1 MNFIIMLLTC
11 LVFSLTLSIVFLFK
25 NKVHTEESRVYS
37 MLLFSN
43 LLGIILEIGCIYLSN
58 NYIDSLFYDIVLH
71 SYFVYILIFLTVVL
85 FYAYSLYRT
94 ESNKDK
100 YKKTQIA
107 TYFVLLIGILCT
119 IFLPVDKHVGY
130 ATGSAVN
137 AIYIYSSFIFTAFVV
152 ILLINRKNVKMKKI
166 FPLLLLGIMM
176 LILTS
181 IQKEIPELTI
191 STTVH
196 FLVVFIMYH
205 TIENPDIRL
214 IEQIN
219 IAKDQADK
227 ANRAKTD
234 FLSSMSHEIR
244 TPLNA
249 IVGMSED
256 ISTYEGELPD
266 QIKEDAQD
274 IQVASQNLLEIV
286 GNILDISKIES
297 DKMEIAELSYDFKED
312 ARGIAKIN
320 ATRIGDKHI
329 DFQVNIAEDIPDLL
343 LGDKIH
349 VKEVVNNLVSNAIK
363 YTEEGFVIFTCKC
376 INQGD
381 ICNLIISVQDSG
393 RGIKQEDIDKLFNKF
408 ERLGV
413 EKNTTTEGT
422 GLGLAITKKLVE
434 MMGGKITVTSTF
446 GQGSIFMVNIPQKID
461 RSVQFKNNSDVI
473 VISDGEE
480 IDYSTKSVLVVDDNP
495 LNIKVATR
503 ALANLN
509 MKIDSVTSGQACID
523 KINAGTTYD
532 VILMDIMMP
541 GMSGETTL
549 ATLKTNTAFNIPVIA
564 LTADAV
570 SGARERYLQ
579 IGFNDYIAKP
589 FNRDQIKEK
598 LDLIF
603 KKH

>member
-1 MNFIIMLLTC
+1 MNYIIMLITC
-11 LVFSLTLSIVFLFK
+11 LVLSITLCIVFIFK
-25 NKVHTEESRVYS
+25 NKVHTVESKIYS
-37 MLLFSN
+37 ILIYSN
-43 LLGIILEIGCIYLSN
+43 LVGIILETSCIYLSN
-58 NYIDSLFYDIVLH
+58 HYIESFSYDIIMH
-71 SYFVYILIFLTVVL
+71 TYFAYILIFLTVL
-85 FYAYSLYRT
+85 MFYVYSLYAT
-94 ESNKDK
+94 EE
-100 YKKTQIA
+100 KKKRFKILSICSLI
-107 TYFVLLIGILCT
+107 VLILGIISV
-119 IFLPVDKHVGY
+119 IFLPVEKHIGY
-130 ATGSAVN
+130 ATGSAVDF
-137 AIYIYSSFIFTAFVV
+137 IFYYSSLAFTVFV
-152 ILLINRKNVKMKKI
+152 ILLIINRKNMKMHKV
-166 FPLLLLGIMM
+166 FPVFLLGIMM

-181 IQKEIPELTI
+181 IQKENPEITI
-191 STTVH
+191 STAIH

-219 IAKDQADK
+219 IARDQADK

-266 QIKEDAQD
+266 QIKEDAND

-297 DKMEIAELSYDFKED
+297 DKMEIAEISYNFKED
-312 ARGIAKIN
+312 AKALAKIN
-320 ATRIGDKHI
+320 STRIGDKHI
-329 DFQVNIAEDIPDLL
+329 DFKVYISDDIPDLL

-349 VKEVVNNLVSNAIK
+349 IKEVLNNLLSNALK
-363 YTEEGFVIFTCKC
+363 YTEEGIVAFNCKC
-376 INQGD
+376 INQD
-381 ICNLIISVQDSG
+381 DTCNLIISVQDTG

-446 GQGSIFMVNIPQKID
+446 GQGSLFMVNIPQKID
-461 RSVQFKNNSDVI
+461 RNTVMTQNSEVI
-473 VISDGEE
+473 VIGETNE
-480 IDYSTKSVLVVDDNP
+480 VDYSTKKVLVVDDNP

-503 ALANLN
+503 ALSNLN
-509 MKIDSVTSGQACID
+509 MQIDSVTSGQACID
-523 KINAGTTYD
+523 KINAGEVYD
-532 VILMDIMMP
+532 IILMDIMMP

-549 ATLKTNTAFNIPVIA
+549 AHLKTNPNFNLPVIA

-570 SGARERYLQ
+570 SGAREKYLSA
-579 IGFNDYIAKP
+579 GFNDYIAKP

-603 KKH
+603 KK